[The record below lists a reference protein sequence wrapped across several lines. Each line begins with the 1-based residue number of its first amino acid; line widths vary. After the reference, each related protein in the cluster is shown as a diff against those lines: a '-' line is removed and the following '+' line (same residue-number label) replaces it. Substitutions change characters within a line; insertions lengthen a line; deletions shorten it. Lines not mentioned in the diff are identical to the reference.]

1 MKVTT
6 KTDIKE
12 FPLLNRGKVRD
23 IYDIDDSTLLIVTT
37 DRMSAFDV
45 IMNEP
50 VPYKGV
56 ILNQITLFWMKKFAH
71 LVKNHLIESDVDK
84 FPAALAPYRE
94 ELEGRS
100 VLVKKAKPLPVEC
113 IVRGYITGSG
123 WKDYKA
129 TGSVCGYKLPE
140 GLLES
145 ARLEQPL
152 FTPST
157 KAELGEHDEN
167 ISTARAA
174 EILGKDIANQIE
186 NIALALFKEGRA
198 WAESRGI
205 IIADT
210 KFEFGMVDGELILID
225 EVLTPDSSRFW
236 PAEGYKAGQ
245 SQPSFDK
252 QYLRD
257 WLSGQPWDKTPPP
270 PALPKE
276 VVEATQNKY
285 LEAYRILTGAE
296 LALEYKMREK
306 RRRNSLSQRASSELA
321 RMPALRPHHSA
332 GGKPGDGNACRTRMA
347 DAIKPV
353 RGNFRTTHYRPLQ
366 PGNRLSADG
375 GREIH
380 GSFRFA
386 CHWGS
391 FSPAVGGPF
400 STQYQLRG
408 NHAVERQKVPHLRGS
423 QQQKHRVRNRF
434 LL

>member
-1 MKVTT
+1 MFLNVQPAIQPRGSTMKVTT

-23 IYDIDDSTLLIVTT
+23 IYDIDDATLLIVTT

-45 IMNEP
+45 IMSQP

-84 FPAALAPYRE
+84 FPAALAPYRD

-100 VLVKKAKPLPVEC
+100 VLVKKARPLPVEC

-167 ISTARAA
+167 ISPARAA
-174 EILGKDIANQIE
+174 EMLGADVAAQVE
-186 NIALALFKEGRA
+186 SLALTIFKEARA
-198 WAESRGI
+198 WAETRGI

-210 KFEFGMVDGELILID
+210 KFEFGMVDGELTLID

-236 PAEGYKAGQ
+236 PAEGYAPGK

-257 WLSGQPWDKTPPP
+257 WLSAQPWDKTPPP

-276 VVEATQNKY
+276 IVEATQKKY
-285 LEAYRILTGAE
+285 LDAYRILTDSE
-296 LALEYKMREK
+296 LAL
-306 RRRNSLSQRASSELA
+306 
-321 RMPALRPHHSA
+321 
-332 GGKPGDGNACRTRMA
+332 
-347 DAIKPV
+347 
-353 RGNFRTTHYRPLQ
+353 
-366 PGNRLSADG
+366 
-375 GREIH
+375 
-380 GSFRFA
+380 
-386 CHWGS
+386 
-391 FSPAVGGPF
+391 
-400 STQYQLRG
+400 
-408 NHAVERQKVPHLRGS
+408 
-423 QQQKHRVRNRF
+423 
-434 LL
+434 

>member
-23 IYDIDDSTLLIVTT
+23 IYDIDDATLLIVTT

-45 IMNEP
+45 IMSQP

-56 ILNQITLFWMKKFAH
+56 ILNQITLFWMNKFAH

-84 FPAALAPYRE
+84 FPAALAPYRD

-167 ISTARAA
+167 ISPARAA
-174 EILGKDIANQIE
+174 EMLGADVAAQVE
-186 NIALALFKEGRA
+186 NLALTIFKEARA
-198 WAESRGI
+198 WAEARGI

-210 KFEFGMVDGELILID
+210 KFEFGLDDNGTVVLMD
-225 EVLTPDSSRFW
+225 EILTPDSSRFW
-236 PAEGYKAGQ
+236 PADEYKVGQ
-245 SQPSFDK
+245 SEPSFDK
-252 QYLRD
+252 QFIRD
-257 WLSGQPWDKTPPP
+257 WLESQPWNKKAPAPKIPQDVLDKTSSKYEE
-270 PALPKE
+270 ALI
-276 VVEATQNKY
+276 
-285 LEAYRILTGAE
+285 RLTGKGVTA
-296 LALEYKMREK
+296 
-306 RRRNSLSQRASSELA
+306 
-321 RMPALRPHHSA
+321 
-332 GGKPGDGNACRTRMA
+332 
-347 DAIKPV
+347 
-353 RGNFRTTHYRPLQ
+353 
-366 PGNRLSADG
+366 
-375 GREIH
+375 
-380 GSFRFA
+380 
-386 CHWGS
+386 
-391 FSPAVGGPF
+391 
-400 STQYQLRG
+400 
-408 NHAVERQKVPHLRGS
+408 
-423 QQQKHRVRNRF
+423 
-434 LL
+434 